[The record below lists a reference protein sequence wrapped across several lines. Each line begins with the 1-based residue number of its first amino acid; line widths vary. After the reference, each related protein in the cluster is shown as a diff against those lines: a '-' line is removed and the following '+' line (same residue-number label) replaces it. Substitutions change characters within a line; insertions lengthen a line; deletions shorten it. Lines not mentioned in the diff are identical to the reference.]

1 MRKLKAAA
9 LALLIAL
16 GVSAPCFADEV
27 SADARITVAR
37 NKGGFELT
45 VPLSHLIMSIPAGN
59 LEQRTDT
66 PGFSD
71 NGPRYFYLEDK
82 SQGLIISGW
91 FDPENKFPGV
101 KQLWEHDTDAWK
113 KHDMPEPLNVLFEK
127 IGKWEVIAYD
137 NDLPGTNNTHLR
149 AQWVGSGT
157 WIDIHISLTSKLPN
171 KEGRAKLEAILKTI
185 QVREKGI

>member
-1 MRKLKAAA
+1 MQKLKAAA
-9 LALLIAL
+9 LTLLIAL
-16 GVSAPCFADEV
+16 GAATPGFADEV
-27 SADARITVAR
+27 SPDSRIAVTKA
-37 NKGGFELT
+37 KGGYELT
-45 VPLSHLIMSIPAGN
+45 VPLSKLVMNIPGN

-66 PGFSD
+66 PGFSE

-91 FDPENKFPGV
+91 FEPEQRFPGV
-101 KQLWEHDTDAWK
+101 KQLWESDTAAWK
-113 KHDMPEPLNVLFEK
+113 KNNVPDPLNVVFGTV
-127 IGKWEVIAYD
+127 GKWQTIAYD

-149 AQWVGSGT
+149 AHWVGSGT
-157 WIDIHISLTSKLPN
+157 WIDIHLSLTSKLSS